1 MRDRGTVCCFHAGFH
16 EVHQWAD
23 LMEEVQQQ
31 RIVRLPS
38 KVLLQHSVDAGL
50 QDDVVVTG
58 HQAHLQPDTSSV
70 NTAEPSVRP
79 ASRSCV
85 LGGVLHGA
93 QRARGCA
100 FLLDEHVPN
109 AEAGDE

>member
-1 MRDRGTVCCFHAGFH
+1 MEMKTLCCSHAGLN

-31 RIVRLPS
+31 WIVRLPS
-38 KVLLQHSVDAGL
+38 KMLLQYSVDAGL
-50 QDDVVVTG
+50 QDDVVVAG
-58 HQAHLQPDTSSV
+58 YQAHLQPDMSPV

-79 ASRSCV
+79 APRSCL

-93 QRARGCA
+93 
-100 FLLDEHVPN
+100 
-109 AEAGDE
+109 